1 MSIKS
6 ITMSPPISLKR
17 NCFATSSAASRF
29 VLKAVFSILL
39 PLVDR
44 LELTSTETSASV
56 WSITSS
62 PPDGSLTSLRK
73 ADSI

>member
-1 MSIKS
+1 MTI
-6 ITMSPPISLKR
+6 SPPISLNR

-39 PLVDR
+39 PFVER

-56 WSITSS
+56 
-62 PPDGSLTSLRK
+62 
-73 ADSI
+73 